1 MQCKAN
7 AKQTGEQCKRH
18 AASGREV
25 CAIHGGKSTGPSD
38 QAGNDNAVAHGA
50 YSTVMAQ
57 QINDSVFGAISPDP
71 GLETEMRIARYKL
84 WRLLEPEILQNISGG
99 AGVETVKADE
109 FAKAT
114 GAALLISEIRKLS
127 KDMQST
133 DSSDA
138 VRDFLSGVETVRQM
152 QTEDMSE

>member
-25 CAIHGGKSTGPSD
+25 CAIHGGKSTGPID
-38 QAGNDNAVAHGA
+38 QSGNENAVSHGA
-50 YSTVMAQ
+50 YSTVMAE
-57 QINDSVFGAISPDP
+57 QINDSVFGAISSDP

-99 AGVETVKADE
+99 EGVETVKADE

-133 DSSDA
+133 GSEQA
-138 VRDFLSGVETVRQM
+138 LKDFLAGVDTVRAQ
-152 QTEDMSE
+152 QAEDLSE